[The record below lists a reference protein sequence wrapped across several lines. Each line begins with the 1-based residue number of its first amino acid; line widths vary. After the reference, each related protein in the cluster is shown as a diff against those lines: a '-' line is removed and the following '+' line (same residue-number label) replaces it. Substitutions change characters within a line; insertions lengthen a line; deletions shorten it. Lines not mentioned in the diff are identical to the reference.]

1 MLLCA
6 CDKFLTKDDGKQDFQ
21 KKSVIIKVVNKKHSD
36 IYCFP
41 VYIEVGTTHM
51 FQKGKLSWDR
61 VGIQAQ
67 F

>member
-1 MLLCA
+1 MTSSSL
-6 CDKFLTKDDGKQDFQ
+6 KMMENRIS
-21 KKSVIIKVVNKKHSD
+21 KKNVIIKVVNKKHSD